1 MFGLFDIYG
10 NMVDEKRRLK
20 RFMIQNHIT
29 FLKLRDLFFD
39 LQKDYREEMIF
50 KWQGVGIVYERNF
63 EIRVLRVEDWP
74 IKRMVQDEESFRKI
88 VDKFLKEGDII
99 LNRNI
104 PSSHYPEFF
113 LL

>member
-1 MFGLFDIYG
+1 M
-10 NMVDEKRRLK
+10 
-20 RFMIQNHIT
+20 
-29 FLKLRDLFFD
+29 
-39 LQKDYREEMIF
+39 
-50 KWQGVGIVYERNF
+50 
-63 EIRVLRVEDWP
+63 LRVEDWP